1 MRMAATAGSTVRPR
15 PVIRSGASAGCATLR
30 AAETPSTEEFLSAAG
45 FHPEAVTPSSS
56 GSGWMAWI
64 GS

>member
-1 MRMAATAGSTVRPR
+1 MRHALLVSLGVAAA
-15 PVIRSGASAGCATLR
+15 AGCATLQ

-45 FHPEAVTPSSS
+45 FHSEAVTPSSS

>member
-1 MRMAATAGSTVRPR
+1 MRHALLVSLIVAATAG
-15 PVIRSGASAGCATLR
+15 CAAWQ